1 MKLYLSMVKKE
12 GIIEFPK
19 KKKKKNQNEISLPKS
34 KQSLPKVGLLNL
46 SLMIFLSDNAC
57 ALHIN
62 LSISLMPLALRKV
75 GRFESMWGSVSS
87 VLGVAAVLSPICE
100 KLFLTF
106 FSIKSYTPLSTITK
120 NNYNHITLM
129 HISNFVCGRPHHSFG
144 LIKW

>member
-62 LSISLMPLALRKV
+62 LSIYLSHSLSCLWHL
-75 GRFESMWGSVSS
+75 
-87 VLGVAAVLSPICE
+87 E
-100 KLFLTF
+100 KLVGLR
-106 FSIKSYTPLSTITK
+106 
-120 NNYNHITLM
+120 
-129 HISNFVCGRPHHSFG
+129 VCEA
-144 LIKW
+144 L